1 MHLRRFVLIL
11 LFSLS
16 ALALTA
22 AETSLKVMTFNL
34 RFASDKAPNSWPE
47 RRPVMKQC
55 IQEANADV
63 IGTQEGVYHQLL
75 DMERDLPHYRWIG
88 LGREGGSRGE
98 FMAIFYKPERLEP
111 LQYDHYWLSDT
122 PEVIGSVTWG
132 HSVKRM
138 VTWVRFKDLRTKRE
152 FYLVNTHFD
161 HQVQGA
167 REKSAELVLS
177 RVKKLD
183 QTVPI
188 IVMGDFNATA
198 GSNKAYTTL
207 TADDYLKDTWHTAK
221 EKRGEV
227 VKTFH
232 NFKGPVAGDDR
243 IDWILGRGI
252 DTAWTQ
258 ILTCN
263 AKGQYPSDHFPIIA
277 EITLK

>member
-1 MHLRRFVLIL
+1 
-11 LFSLS
+11 
-16 ALALTA
+16 
-22 AETSLKVMTFNL
+22 
-34 RFASDKAPNSWPE
+34 
-47 RRPVMKQC
+47 
-55 IQEANADV
+55 
-63 IGTQEGVYHQLL
+63 
-75 DMERDLPHYRWIG
+75 
-88 LGREGGSRGE
+88 
-98 FMAIFYKPERLEP
+98 MAIFYKPERLEP

-138 VTWVRFKDLRTKRE
+138 VTWVRFKDLSTKRE